1 MNLTRKFLHSASSLA
16 LAAALSP
23 LLATAAA
30 AQTAPPVEEVTVT
43 GTSIRG
49 VQPVGANLISVG
61 RDDID
66 KTAAQTVQQILKQVP
81 ALSNLGQPSQG
92 NFNPAIHNLGQTASY
107 STLVLIDGHR
117 FALGGAT
124 QLLP

>member
-23 LLATAAA
+23 LIATAAA
-30 AQTAPPVEEVTVT
+30 AQAAPPVEEVTVT

-61 RDDID
+61 RVDID
-66 KTAAQTVQQILKQVP
+66 NTAAQTVQDILKQVP
-81 ALSNLGQPSQG
+81 TLSNLGQASQG
-92 NFNPAIHNLGQTASY
+92 NVTPAIHNLGAVS
-107 STLVLIDGHR
+107 S
-117 FALGGAT
+117 
-124 QLLP
+124 